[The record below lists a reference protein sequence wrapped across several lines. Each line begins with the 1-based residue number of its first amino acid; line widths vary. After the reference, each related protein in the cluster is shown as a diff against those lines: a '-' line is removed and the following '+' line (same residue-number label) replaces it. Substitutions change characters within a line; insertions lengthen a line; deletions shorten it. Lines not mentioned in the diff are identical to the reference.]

1 MNPQRPYFP
10 PPMHGLE
17 TIWRDKAN
25 LVMTKH
31 AFLPSR
37 CVKCNEPTGERLIR
51 KLAWHHPAIYLTLF
65 ISLLVYAIIAMVV
78 RKSATVELGFCEEH
92 AAKRNKHLM
101 ITWALGIAGVLS
113 FPFGAALEDV
123 NTIAIGFLLLGATA
137 IYGIVTLRVVIP
149 TKIDDHF
156 VWIKGVSA
164 EYLQQFP
171 MWRGGM

>member
-1 MNPQRPYFP
+1 MSAQRPYFP

-17 TIWRDKAN
+17 TIWRDKST
-25 LVMTKH
+25 LVMTKQ

-37 CVKCNEPTGERLIR
+37 CIKCNEPTGERLQR
-51 KLAWHHPAIYLTLF
+51 KLTWHHPAIYLTILVS
-65 ISLLVYAIIAMVV
+65 ILVYAVIAMVL
-78 RKSATVELGFCEEH
+78 RKSATVELGFCDEH
-92 AAKRNKHLM
+92 LAKRNKHLM

-113 FPFGAALEDV
+113 FPFGGYLEDV
-123 NTIAIGFLLLGATA
+123 NTIIIGILLLGATA

-156 VWIKGVSA
+156 VWIKGVNA

-171 MWRGGM
+171 LWRGRA